1 MPLQANGAAAEAA
14 ALSEFGRRWG
24 AAAMFDAARLANE
37 NTPKLKIFDTKGFR
51 RDTVEFHPAYHG
63 FMAESM
69 KAGLHAST
77 WTADGSRAA
86 APSEVARAAR
96 YFMVAQVENGHMCP
110 ITMTRAC
117 VGALAVEPSILSKLI
132 GKITSRTY
140 DASFRPWWEKD
151 SITLGMGMTEKQGG
165 TDVRANTTTAMP
177 AGEGYTITGHKW
189 FMSAP
194 MCDAFL
200 VLAQAPGGLTC
211 FLMPRFRPDG
221 SVNAL
226 RLQRL
231 KDKLGNRSNASSEVE
246 FVQAFAWRV
255 GEEGRGVRTIIEM
268 VQLTR
273 IDCIISSAGM
283 MRMALAQ
290 ALHHARHR
298 TVFQKHL
305 ADQPMMGTL
314 LADMALE
321 VEGATALTMRLCRSF
336 DLAASDAKE
345 AARAR
350 LLTPAVKYWVC
361 KTAPGFIYEAMECLG
376 GNGYVEE
383 TPLARLYR
391 EAPVNAIW
399 EGSGNVMCLD
409 VLRALSREGEAAR
422 AVLADLVRQCG
433 DLPGAKEAAAFIAKT
448 LSGAEG
454 EAQARAAVERLALL
468 AAAAALTESAPSVA
482 EPFARARLLARRG
495 GTFGT
500 ADIIGSR
507 GHNAVRAGTSR
518 PEAGTAVSP
527 GRYPVKL
534 KRHGEEHDQ
543 AQSLRDRP
551 RGHSRCHRHNHECVG
566 AVAPAS
572 GGWGPGIGIGAGI
585 AAGALIGSAV
595 AARPYGYYG
604 EPGYAYAEPGYA
616 YAQPYAY
623 DAGPAYYGSYGYRNW
638 GYGPCFTDEGYGRRT
653 PCSTTTR

>member
-1 MPLQANGAAAEAA
+1 MTVQARLETHDILNQSPPYEDVDLFASDRALRDAVEANGGGAEAA
-14 ALSEFGRRWG
+14 VLSEFGRHWG
-24 AAAMFDAARLANE
+24 TAAMFDAARAANE
-37 NTPKLKIFDTKGFR
+37 NPPKLKTFDTKGFR
-51 RDTVEFHPAYHG
+51 RDVIEFHPTYHG
-63 FMAESM
+63 FMVESTR
-69 KAGLHAST
+69 AGLHAST
-77 WTADGSRAA
+77 WTPDGTRAP

-117 VGALAVEPSILSKLI
+117 VGALAVEPSVLQRVI
-132 GKITSRTY
+132 GKITSRIY
-140 DASFRPWWEKD
+140 DPSFRPWWEKD

-165 TDVRANTTTAMP
+165 TDVRANTTTALP
-177 AGEGYTITGHKW
+177 AAEGYIITGHKW

-221 SVNAL
+221 SVNGL
-226 RLQRL
+226 HFQRL

-246 FVQAFAWRV
+246 FAQAFAWRV
-255 GEEGRGVRTIIEM
+255 GDEGRGVRTIIEM

-273 IDCIISSAGM
+273 VDCVISSAGM
-283 MRMALAQ
+283 MRMALVQ

-298 TVFQKHL
+298 TVFQKRL
-305 ADQPMMGTL
+305 ADQPMMRNL

-321 VEGATALTMRLCRSF
+321 VEGATALMMRLCRSF
-336 DLAASDAKE
+336 DLAGSDVKE

-350 LLTPAVKYWVC
+350 LLTSAVKYWVC

-422 AVLADLVRQCG
+422 AVLADLVRTCG
-433 DLPGAKEAAAFIAKT
+433 DLPGAKEAAGFIVKT
-448 LSGAEG
+448 LVAADG
-454 EAQARAAVERLALL
+454 EARARAAVEKLAMLG
-468 AAAAALTESAPSVA
+468 AVAALTESAPAVA
-482 EPFARARLLARRG
+482 EAFARTRLATQRG

-500 ADIIGSR
+500 SNLAE
-507 GHNAVRAGTSR
+507 
-518 PEAGTAVSP
+518 PEA
-527 GRYPVKL
+527 L
-534 KRHGEEHDQ
+534 E
-543 AQSLRDRP
+543 LL
-551 RGHSRCHRHNHECVG
+551 SR
-566 AVAPAS
+566 
-572 GGWGPGIGIGAGI
+572 
-585 AAGALIGSAV
+585 AL
-595 AARPYGYYG
+595 P
-604 EPGYAYAEPGYA
+604 
-616 YAQPYAY
+616 Q
-623 DAGPAYYGSYGYRNW
+623 
-638 GYGPCFTDEGYGRRT
+638 
-653 PCSTTTR
+653 

>member
-1 MPLQANGAAAEAA
+1 MSTQAHLDTHDIINQSPPYEEVNLFASDRALQDAVAANGAGGEAG
-14 ALSEFGRRWG
+14 ALSEFGQRWG
-24 AAAMFDAARLANE
+24 TAAMFDAARLANE

-51 RDTVEFHPAYHG
+51 RDIIEFHPAYHG
-63 FMAESM
+63 FMAQSM
-69 KAGLHAST
+69 RDGLHAST
-77 WTADGSRAA
+77 CDAKGARAP

-117 VGALAVEPSILSKLI
+117 VGALAVEPSVLDKMI
-132 GKITSRTY
+132 GKIVSRTY
-140 DASFRPWWEKD
+140 DPSFRPWWEKD
-151 SITLGMGMTEKQGG
+151 SVTLGMGMTEKQGG
-165 TDVRANTTTAMP
+165 TDVRANTTAAMP
-177 AGEGYTITGHKW
+177 AADGYTITGHKW

-221 SVNAL
+221 SVNGL
-226 RLQRL
+226 RFQRL

-246 FVQAFAWRV
+246 FAEAFAWRV

-273 IDCIISSAGM
+273 VDCIISSAGM

-298 TVFQKHL
+298 TVFQKKL
-305 ADQPMMGTL
+305 AGQPMMATL

-321 VEGATALTMRLCRSF
+321 VEGATAMTMRLCRSF
-336 DLAASDAKE
+336 DLAGSDAKE

-350 LLTPAVKYWVC
+350 LLTSAIKYWVC

-409 VLRALSREGEAAR
+409 VLRALSRDGEAAH
-422 AVLADLVRQCG
+422 AVLGDLTQACA
-433 DLPGAKEAAAFIAKT
+433 DLPGAKEAAAFITKT
-448 LSGAEG
+448 LSAADG
-454 EAQARAAVERLALL
+454 EAKARAAVERLAML
-468 AAAAALTESAPSVA
+468 AAAAALAESAPGTA
-482 EPFARARLLARRG
+482 AAFARTRLAAAGG

-500 ADIIGSR
+500 ADLSAAEVT
-507 GHNAVRAGTSR
+507 NLSERA
-518 PEAGTAVSP
+518 
-527 GRYPVKL
+527 L
-534 KRHGEEHDQ
+534 
-543 AQSLRDRP
+543 
-551 RGHSRCHRHNHECVG
+551 
-566 AVAPAS
+566 PA
-572 GGWGPGIGIGAGI
+572 A
-585 AAGALIGSAV
+585 
-595 AARPYGYYG
+595 
-604 EPGYAYAEPGYA
+604 
-616 YAQPYAY
+616 
-623 DAGPAYYGSYGYRNW
+623 
-638 GYGPCFTDEGYGRRT
+638 
-653 PCSTTTR
+653 

>member
-1 MPLQANGAAAEAA
+1 MTVQDLFKAHDIVNQSPPYEDVNLYAGDRPLQDAVRANGAAADDA
-14 ALSEFGRRWG
+14 ALSAFGERWG
-24 AAAMFDAARLANE
+24 TAAMFDAARLANE
-37 NTPKLKIFDTKGFR
+37 NTPKLKTFDTKGFR

-69 KAGLHAST
+69 RAGLHAST
-77 WTADGSRAA
+77 WTSEGSGAA

-117 VGALAVEPSILSKLI
+117 VGALAVEPSILRKLI

-177 AGEGYTITGHKW
+177 AGDGYTITGHKW

-226 RLQRL
+226 HLQRL

-246 FVQAFAWRV
+246 FMQAFAWRV

-273 IDCIISSAGM
+273 VDCIISSAGM
-283 MRMALAQ
+283 MRMGLAQ

-298 TVFQKHL
+298 TVFQRHL
-305 ADQPMMGTL
+305 ADQPMMRTL

-336 DLAASDAKE
+336 DLAASDAEE

-361 KTAPGFIYEAMECLG
+361 KTAPGFIYEAMECIG

-409 VLRALSREGEAAR
+409 VVRALSREGEAAQ
-422 AVLADLVRQCG
+422 AVLSDLVRQCG
-433 DLPGAKEAAAFIAKT
+433 DLPGAKEAAAFIART
-448 LSGAEG
+448 LSGAET

-468 AAAAALTESAPSVA
+468 AAAAALTESAPAVA
-482 EPFARARLLARRG
+482 GAFARTRLCSSHG

-500 ADIIGSR
+500 ADLS
-507 GHNAVRAGTSR
+507 VPEVTMLSERAL
-518 PEAGTAVSP
+518 P
-527 GRYPVKL
+527 
-534 KRHGEEHDQ
+534 
-543 AQSLRDRP
+543 
-551 RGHSRCHRHNHECVG
+551 
-566 AVAPAS
+566 
-572 GGWGPGIGIGAGI
+572 
-585 AAGALIGSAV
+585 
-595 AARPYGYYG
+595 AARLWERG
-604 EPGYAYAEPGYA
+604 
-616 YAQPYAY
+616 
-623 DAGPAYYGSYGYRNW
+623 
-638 GYGPCFTDEGYGRRT
+638 
-653 PCSTTTR
+653 